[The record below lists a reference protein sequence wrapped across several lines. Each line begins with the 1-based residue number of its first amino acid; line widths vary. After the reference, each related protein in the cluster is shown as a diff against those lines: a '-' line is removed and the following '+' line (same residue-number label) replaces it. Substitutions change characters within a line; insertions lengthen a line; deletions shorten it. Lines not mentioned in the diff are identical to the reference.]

1 MTPQIVTLD
10 ERKIAGMAGAPADC
24 VMFSEYVSK
33 NMALYAIN
41 NDMSLSTHATAN
53 YIRGEVSARHAHAC
67 VRGRAIPNERR

>member
-1 MTPQIVTLD
+1 
-10 ERKIAGMAGAPADC
+10 MAGAPADC

-53 YIRGEVSARHAHAC
+53 YIRGEVSARHAHA
-67 VRGRAIPNERR
+67 RGRAAGRMGVEYTSKGLCHRMT